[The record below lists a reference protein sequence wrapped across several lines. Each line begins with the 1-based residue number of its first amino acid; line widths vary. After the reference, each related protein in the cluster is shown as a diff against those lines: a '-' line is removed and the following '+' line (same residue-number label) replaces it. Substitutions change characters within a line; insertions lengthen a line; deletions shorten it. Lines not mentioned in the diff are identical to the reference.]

1 MGWVGPMAI
10 DSPDAMV
17 GGWVWACCGGV
28 TIGVTLVPSNCHS
41 GKPCRHVTCILDFLL
56 GFVTHVSGS
65 TIQQCNIAETV
76 HHQRSHYRTTRSTF
90 GDDALLQLD

>member
-1 MGWVGPMAI
+1 MGLLW
-10 DSPDAMV
+10 
-17 GGWVWACCGGV
+17 GV
-28 TIGVTLVPSNCHS
+28 YHWCDTGAQQLSQWKTLPAL
-41 GKPCRHVTCILDFLL
+41 TCILDFLL

-76 HHQRSHYRTTRSTF
+76 HHQRSHYRTTRSPF